1 MDGVINVLKPPGMS
15 SSNVVQDIRHL
26 YQEKRAGHTG
36 TLDPGAAGV
45 LPVCIGRATR
55 LFDYLVD
62 KEKEYIA
69 EIAFGIAT
77 DTLDAYGTILRRSD
91 KIVSLPELEA
101 ILPAFCGEQIQVAP
115 MYSALKLKG
124 QKLYDL
130 ARQGIVAER
139 KERKVFIRSLEV
151 ISQTAE
157 NRFLLKIECS
167 RGTYVRTLC
176 DDIGKRLGT
185 EAYMSFLL
193 RTRSGA
199 FGINDAHSIM
209 ELTENQ
215 DNLQKYVLPI
225 ENAVSFLPEI
235 VFESSKLRR
244 NLLNGCRVN
253 CDNVDTAEE
262 TSFRIYNR
270 EEFLGIGKVVEGKA
284 FLTFQVN
291 PITK

>member
-77 DTLDAYGTILRRSD
+77 DTLDAYGTVLRRND
-91 KIVSLPELEA
+91 KIVSLQELQA
-101 ILPAFCGEQIQVAP
+101 VLPAFCGEQTQVAP
-115 MYSALKLKG
+115 MYSALKHKG

-139 KERKVFIRSLEV
+139 KERRVFIRTLE
-151 ISQTAE
+151 ILSQTAP
-157 NRFLLKIECS
+157 NRFLIRIECS

-176 DDIGKRLGT
+176 DDIGQQLGT

-199 FGINDAHSIM
+199 FCINEAHSIM
-209 ELTENQ
+209 ELTENR
-215 DNLQKYVLPI
+215 DNLQQYVLPI
-225 ENAVSFLPEI
+225 ENVVSFLPKI
-235 VFESSKLRR
+235 VFESSKVRR
-244 NLLNGCRVN
+244 NLLNGCRVKYEESI
-253 CDNVDTAEE
+253 CSEE
-262 TSFRIYNR
+262 TSAFRIYNGQ
-270 EEFLGIGKVVEGKA
+270 EFLGIGKIEEGKVFLA
-284 FLTFQVN
+284 FQAN
-291 PITK
+291 PVT